1 MFCVAAS
8 SFWLYILSTLPMRT
22 WLLLLPTS
30 WTLSLQLYR
39 LLLKYCNTQKCK
51 VCEQSLGHYNILP
64 HKRLPSWQCLLCW
77 YHRASPLTSLWQ
89 RLLVAAVLLCVSSHL
104 GERPSNRKTFWVF
117 PSVGISIYG
126 FASPPRWLWGS
137 KRSSTSDVFFS
148 LLAFLV
154 SVAGDSLFPLH
165 LLLLLFK
172 EIPSLHGC
180 SDGPSRSTAVHNP
193 GKISFLWKISYSNFE

>member
-1 MFCVAAS
+1 MLISQGLS
-8 SFWLYILSTLPMRT
+8 SYFTLT
-22 WLLLLPTS
+22 KTS
-30 WTLSLQLYR
+30 CSGGAF
-39 LLLKYCNTQKCK
+39 
-51 VCEQSLGHYNILP
+51 VCEQPLRWETFQQQ
-64 HKRLPSWQCLLCW
+64 KTCW
-77 YHRASPLTSLWQ
+77 AS
-89 RLLVAAVLLCVSSHL
+89 
-104 GERPSNRKTFWVF
+104 

-148 LLAFLV
+148 RLAFLV
-154 SVAGDSLFPLH
+154 FVAGDSLFPLH

-193 GKISFLWKISYSNFE
+193 GKISSLGLCERYLTVILNRAIQSWLLFVPSSLFWEGSSLFLFCERQPCAGDLKI